1 MVSVMAVGSLCRGLG
16 ALTLRSGGPSLTTI
30 SFTKHSFQQDGQ
42 YTVKPLKTTKL
53 GGRDPETGRIIVGTL
68 GGGAK
73 RNYRWI
79 DWFRYGPKD
88 GTFLEERVIKIL
100 YDPNRSAR
108 IALVAHGDNLSCRS
122 MMPSSLIYSM
132 RLWSLGVLSR
142 FGPPD
147 CGLHS
152 ISDLQSQLPKP
163 LVLAAAVCPVML
175 GAKPFYFCSNPTWVV
190 VLLVRPKEGDAYPVG
205 ALPTSTIV
213 NCLEIKPGDGARF
226 IKAAGTGGIIMRRI
240 GKKVVVQLPTK
251 REVALD
257 PECMATVGRV
267 SNVDHGKKHV
277 GSAQRRRWLGR
288 RPASGLWQRKTGY
301 NGRKIRPLP
310 PIKSYGVRPEELPVM
325 RFTIGSEGPSRRI
338 IPSTDRVT

>member
-30 SFTKHSFQQDGQ
+30 SFTKHSFQQVRSNYNIHYIDQPAPGDHKNYRYKVHFPEDGQ

-108 IALVAHGDNLSCRS
+108 IALVAHGDNLRYIIATENMASGDLIKT
-122 MMPSSLIYSM
+122 SSYIP
-132 RLWSLGVLSR
+132 RI
-142 FGPPD
+142 P
-147 CGLHS
+147 
-152 ISDLQSQLPKP
+152 
-163 LVLAAAVCPVML
+163 
-175 GAKPFYFCSNPTWVV
+175 
-190 VLLVRPKEGDAYPVG
+190 VRPKEGDAYPVG